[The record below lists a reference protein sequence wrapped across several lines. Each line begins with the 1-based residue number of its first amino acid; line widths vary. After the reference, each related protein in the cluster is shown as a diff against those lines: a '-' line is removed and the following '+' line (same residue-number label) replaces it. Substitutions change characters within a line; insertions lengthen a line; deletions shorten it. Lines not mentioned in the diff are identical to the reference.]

1 MRWPEAGAK
10 LFPSPH
16 RAEPENL
23 RRDITDELAD
33 HLALAAEDEVV
44 KHGRTHEG
52 AWQRAI
58 ERFGNPDAVARK
70 LWWDAMKERV
80 MRDWIHSGIA
90 AVSVIVVVLVAV
102 LVVNSMKQMQV
113 TQVQLIEALKQISQP
128 AKPEGET
135 LEILV
140 RRGSKD
146 GPPAAGVEVM
156 ITGKMA
162 GDVTAYATYVTDS
175 AGRVHFDPVP
185 QGSYMLEL
193 SDPQSG
199 MKAAVSHSL
208 FAGLGTN
215 LTIVAPD
222 YGMSPV
228 KCVVDPPLPFPNDR
242 VLAHTH
248 IVVKDTIEKVNW
260 MFDLPVLIGNQGCY
274 ESPAGDFRVRK
285 DFAPYE
291 VTGPSA
297 EILLPP
303 GKVERNWI
311 EPKFRRANGDMAA
324 IPFERMRGNGS
335 MNGEPGE
342 PVRSGDKL
350 VWSVLSQQVDAAAEW
365 VKTYTFATR
374 WLDKPMNE
382 GWHGTFDKYLLAAIP
397 LTDAVS
403 ASVDYGDNGQATL
416 TVQPNLEK
424 DGAVMVGNSKDAA
437 VFRFPDLAVLQGFPA
452 EAQIRFGSCCI
463 STGELLGWTGSGWA
477 TEIGS
482 TFNIELATTPSMIQD
497 TAKYDVTD
505 MVRNLR
511 AADGAFAGLLVRD
524 MRTENNPGYDGI
536 VVSQGTEVQEKGSLP
551 YLLVVSDTPP
561 ADL

>member
-1 MRWPEAGAK
+1 
-10 LFPSPH
+10 
-16 RAEPENL
+16 
-23 RRDITDELAD
+23 ELAD

-90 AVSVIVVVLVAV
+90 AVSAIVVVLVAV
-102 LVVNSMKQMQV
+102 LVVNSMKQMQT
-113 TQVQLIEALKQISQP
+113 TQVQLIEALKQISKP
-128 AKPEGET
+128 ATPEGET

-146 GPPAAGVEVM
+146 GPPAAGMEVT

-162 GDVTAYATYVTDS
+162 GDVTAYATYVTNGE
-175 AGRVHFDPVP
+175 GRVNFNPVP

-208 FAGLGTN
+208 FAGLGSN

-222 YGMSPV
+222 YAMSPV
-228 KCVVDPPLPFPNDR
+228 TCVLESPLPFPNER

-248 IVVKDTIEKVNW
+248 IVVEDTIEKVNW
-260 MFDLPVLIGNQGCY
+260 WFDLPVLIGNQGCY
-274 ESPAGDFRVRK
+274 ERPAGDFKSGK

-291 VTGPSA
+291 VTGPSP

-303 GKVERNWI
+303 GKVDRNWI
-311 EPKFRRANGDMAA
+311 ELMFRRANGDMAA
-324 IPFERMRGNGS
+324 IPFSRIGGDGS
-335 MNGEPGE
+335 MNGEPVE

-350 VWSVLSQQVDAAAEW
+350 VWSVLSQEVDAAADW
-365 VKTYTFATR
+365 VKLYTHATR

-382 GWHGTFDKYLLAAIP
+382 MWNDTFDKYLLAAIP
-397 LTDAVS
+397 LTDALS
-403 ASVDYGDNGQATL
+403 ASVNYGDNGQATL

-424 DGAVMVGNSKDAA
+424 DGASMVGNSKDAA
-437 VFRFPDLAVLQGFPA
+437 VFRFPDLAVLQAFPA
-452 EAQIRFGSCCI
+452 EAQIWFRSCCV
-463 STGELLGWTGSGWA
+463 SSGELLGWTGSGWA

-482 TFNIELATTPSMIQD
+482 TFNLELATTPSTRQGM
-497 TAKYDVTD
+497 AEYDVTD

-511 AADGAFAGLLVRD
+511 AADGAFAGILLRD

-536 VVSQGTEVQEKGSLP
+536 VVSQGTEQQEKGSLP
-551 YLLVVSDTPP
+551 YLLVKSDTPP
-561 ADL
+561 VDL